1 MSESS
6 TSTDQASPRRSKRK
20 LLLWIVALVFIAAG
34 LGYGSYWYFVG
45 RYWVSTADAYVHG
58 NQVPLMPQIKGTV
71 TAVRADN
78 TELVHR
84 GDVLVKLDPTDAKL
98 GVQKA
103 EAKLADTVRQVHQ
116 LYQQIPELKASV
128 QARRA
133 DLRQARDDY
142 RRAERLRKSGNVSQQ
157 SYQHALTAWHT
168 AQAAL
173 SQVRHHLDALQAQT
187 EGTDLRH
194 HPKVELAA
202 AALRQADVAL
212 ARTRI
217 LAPVT
222 GYVAQS
228 TVQLGQQVAP
238 GKPLL
243 AIVPLDRV
251 WVVANF
257 KETVLAKMRVGQPV
271 DVKADLYGGRVHYHG
286 TVLGISPGT
295 GSTFELL
302 PPENATGNWIK
313 VVRRVPVRIGLP
325 GAELKAHPLRLGL
338 SMSASVDV
346 HDTSGGVLGEAPAGR
361 TTSSTDVYQR
371 ALDKANRRIDAIIRA
386 NSHRG
391 GTASPAKHA
400 ATEPH
405 GS

>member
-6 TSTDQASPRRSKRK
+6 TSTESSSPRRSRRK
-20 LLLWIVALVFIAAG
+20 VLLAVVALVFVSAG
-34 LGYGSYWYFVG
+34 VGYGAYWYFVG
-45 RYWVSTADAYVHG
+45 RYWITTADAYVHG
-58 NQVPLMPQIKGTV
+58 NQVPLMAQVDGTV
-71 TAVRADN
+71 TAVRVDN

-98 GVQKA
+98 VVQQA
-103 EAKLADTVRQVHQ
+103 EARLADTVRQVHQ
-116 LYQQIPELKASV
+116 LYQQVPELQASV
-128 QARRA
+128 RARRA
-133 DLRQARDDY
+133 DLEQARDDY
-142 RRAERLRKSGNVSQQ
+142 LRAKRLRKSGNVSEQD
-157 SYQHALTAWHT
+157 YQHALTGWHA

-173 SQVRHHLDALQAQT
+173 SQVRHHLDALRAQT

-194 HPKVELAA
+194 HPKVKLAA

-217 LAPVT
+217 VAPVT

-271 DVKADLYGGRVHYHG
+271 KITADLYGGSVHYDG

-302 PPENATGNWIK
+302 PPQNATGNWIK
-313 VVRRVPVRIGLP
+313 VVRRVPVRIGLRES
-325 GAELKAHPLRLGL
+325 ELKKHPLRLGL
-338 SMSASVDV
+338 SMSVSVDI
-346 HDTSGGVLGEAPAGR
+346 HDTHGSVLGEAPAGR
-361 TTSSTDVYQR
+361 TTSTTDVYQR
-371 ALDKANRRIDAIIRA
+371 ALQKANQRIDAIIRA
-386 NSHRG
+386 NAG
-391 GTASPAKHA
+391 GETAAPTAAPTAK
-400 ATEPH
+400 PH
-405 GS
+405 HGG